1 MRFGLLGHCAPKETH
16 VYSSAFVCIEIR
28 YELRIV
34 GFRFIFNG
42 DHGGGRSSMER
53 SIGKLST
60 VVIVICVV
68 GLIGAVDVFA
78 AKKRGKSKYKT
89 VDVSNGATL
98 SGAVTLKGK
107 APAPKTFPIGNF
119 PQGEFCSG
127 VDTKDGTRIL
137 RDVSVGK
144 GNALQDVVVV
154 IKGIKE
160 GKARVLKKT
169 HVDMDV
175 CKFLVAGGSST
186 FVGVVSPTVDF
197 TVTNK
202 DEAPDP
208 KSGKV
213 IGVLHNPHSFGI
225 APKKNPSTMFNLGMP
240 EKGQTLSFKKDMKK
254 IRRAPVMKLQCDQ
267 HEYMQAWFRS
277 VRHPYYALVGADGT
291 FSIDQIP
298 AGKYKVIAWHP
309 ILGEQTQEMTFGAGA
324 KESVKF
330 EFAGK

>member
-1 MRFGLLGHCAPKETH
+1 MKHSMGKFG
-16 VYSSAFVCIEIR
+16 
-28 YELRIV
+28 
-34 GFRFIFNG
+34 
-42 DHGGGRSSMER
+42 
-53 SIGKLST
+53 
-60 VVIVICVV
+60 VVIIAICAMS
-68 GLIGAVDVFA
+68 LIGVGIADVFA
-78 AKKRGKSKYKT
+78 AKKKRRGKSTYKEAE
-89 VDVSNGATL
+89 VSNGATL

-107 APAPKTFPIGNF
+107 APAPKTFPIAKF
-119 PQGEFCSG
+119 PQPEFCSA
-127 VDTKDGTRIL
+127 VDTKGGERL
-137 RDVSVGK
+137 LHDVSVGK

-160 GKARVLKKT
+160 GKPYGLKKT

-175 CKFLVAGGSST
+175 CKFVVTGGPST

-208 KSGKV
+208 KTGNV

-225 APKKNPSTMFNLGMP
+225 APKKNPSTMFNQGMP
-240 EKGQTLSFKKDMKK
+240 EKGQTMSFKKDMKK

-277 VRHPYYALVGADGT
+277 VRHPYYAQVGADGS

-298 AGKYKVIAWHP
+298 AGEYEVIAWHP
-309 ILGEQTQEMTFGAGA
+309 VLGEQKQKITFGGGA

-330 EFAGK
+330 EFAVK

>member
-1 MRFGLLGHCAPKETH
+1 MG
-16 VYSSAFVCIEIR
+16 
-28 YELRIV
+28 
-34 GFRFIFNG
+34 
-42 DHGGGRSSMER
+42 R
-53 SIGKLST
+53 SIGKLGV
-60 VVIVICVV
+60 VVIAICVISLV
-68 GLIGAVDVFA
+68 GAVDVFA

-89 VDVSNGATL
+89 VDVSNGAAL
-98 SGAVTLKGK
+98 SGVVTLKGK
-107 APAPKTFPIGNF
+107 APAVKKFEIGKF
-119 PQGEFCSG
+119 PQPEFCSG
-127 VDTKDGTRIL
+127 VDTKDGVRVL
-137 RDVSVGK
+137 NDVAVGK
-144 GNALQDVVVV
+144 GNGLQDVVVV

-160 GKARVLKKT
+160 GKPYDLKKT

-175 CKFLVAGGSST
+175 CKFVVTGGPSQ
-186 FVGVVSPTVDF
+186 FVGVVSPTVNF

-208 KSGKV
+208 KTGKV

-277 VRHPYYALVGADGT
+277 VRHPYYALVGTDGA

-298 AGKYKVIAWHP
+298 PGKYKVIAWHP
-309 ILGEQTQEMTFGAGA
+309 ILGEQTQEVTFSAGA

>member
-1 MRFGLLGHCAPKETH
+1 M
-16 VYSSAFVCIEIR
+16 
-28 YELRIV
+28 
-34 GFRFIFNG
+34 
-42 DHGGGRSSMER
+42 
-53 SIGKLST
+53 GKFST
-60 VVIVICVV
+60 VIIAICAIS
-68 GLIGAVDVFA
+68 LIGIGVADVFA
-78 AKKRGKSKYKT
+78 AKKKRGKSKYKT
-89 VDVSNGATL
+89 VEVSNGATL
-98 SGAVTLKGK
+98 AGTVTLKGK
-107 APAPKTFPIGNF
+107 APAPKTFPIAKF
-119 PQGEFCSG
+119 PQSEFCSG
-127 VDTKDGTRIL
+127 VDTKDGTRFL
-137 RDVSVGK
+137 QDVSVGK

-160 GKARVLKKT
+160 GKPYGLKKT

-175 CKFLVAGGSST
+175 CKFVVAGGPST
-186 FVGVVSPTVDF
+186 FVGVVSPTVNF

-208 KSGKV
+208 KTGKV
-213 IGVLHNPHSFGI
+213 VGVLHNPHSFGI

-277 VRHPYYALVGADGT
+277 VRHPYYAQVGADGA

-309 ILGEQTQEMTFGAGA
+309 ILGEQTKEVTFGAGA
-324 KESVKF
+324 KESLKF
-330 EFAGK
+330 EFTAK